1 MLTTRPHHSIETSY
15 NDASY
20 AVQNAAS
27 LANGAT
33 MATRLNG
40 DMLQH
45 TRALEATMASNSD
58 PKFKNSKFL
67 QFLSKMSNGEVIL
80 EDNQVCPSA
89 LPVSVDSLTST
100 HSTFYCHSVWYLP
113 CCQPSYQL
121 QVVQLPQAIIGAPSA
136 APDHMSWG
144 GSWAQQDVL
153 SARVNL

>member
-1 MLTTRPHHSIETSY
+1 
-15 NDASY
+15 
-20 AVQNAAS
+20 
-27 LANGAT
+27 

-89 LPVSVDSLTST
+89 LPVTVDSLTST
-100 HSTFYCHSVWYLP
+100 HRTIYCHSVWYLHMLP
-113 CCQPSYQL
+113 AMLPATGGTVVTHRSTVCCT
-121 QVVQLPQAIIGAPSA
+121 
-136 APDHMSWG
+136 
-144 GSWAQQDVL
+144 
-153 SARVNL
+153 